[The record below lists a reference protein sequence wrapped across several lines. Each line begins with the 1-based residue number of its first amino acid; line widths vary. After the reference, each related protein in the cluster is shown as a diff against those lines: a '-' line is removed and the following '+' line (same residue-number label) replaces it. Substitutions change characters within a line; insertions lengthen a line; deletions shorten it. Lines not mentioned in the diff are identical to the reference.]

1 MKFLADM
8 GISPKTVAFLQS
20 LGHDAE
26 HLHHQGLDRLP
37 DSSILEK
44 ARREARV
51 LLTHDLDFGEL
62 IAASGTL
69 SPSVII
75 FRLRNMRPERVNRYL
90 QEIIPSTKWRSKK
103 ALSSACPKD
112 RFACARFLSKLAYRN
127 IEQNETWSKMSS
139 CSTSFIPIQTSI
151 TMRAR
156 PPAPGS
162 APA

>member
-44 ARREARV
+44 PRREARV
-51 LLTHDLDFGEL
+51 LLTHDIDFGEL

-69 SPSVII
+69 LPSVII
-75 FRLRNMRPERVNRYL
+75 FRLRNMHPERVNRYL
-90 QEIIPSTKWRSKK
+90 QEIVSRHQVALEKGAIISVSEGQIRVRSLPLK
-103 ALSSACPKD
+103 ASA
-112 RFACARFLSKLAYRN
+112 
-127 IEQNETWSKMSS
+127 
-139 CSTSFIPIQTSI
+139 
-151 TMRAR
+151 
-156 PPAPGS
+156 
-162 APA
+162 